1 MHPAPNWT
9 LSGDTVSPDTPG
21 PAGETASAE
30 HFELIRRMADD
41 LAHELKNP
49 LNSVV
54 INLEVLRTRVT
65 TGRTESALERIDV
78 IESEVRRLH
87 QLLDQMLRLI
97 RPDHVGEDTFGVDEV
112 LAEVDGLGA
121 VLAKLAG
128 RHFALQPLGEDVH
141 VRGVREPLRVALV
154 MLAEAA
160 IRAVPEEGTVR
171 IHGAAADGVVH
182 IHVDAPAEVAPVLRR
197 AAATFRQAL
206 PESGI
211 PLAESEVPDYSRIT
225 LTLPRGE

>member
-1 MHPAPNWT
+1 MHPTPNWT
-9 LSGDTVSPDTPG
+9 LSGDTVSPATPG

-87 QLLDQMLRLI
+87 LLLDQMLRLI
-97 RPDHVGEDTFGVDEV
+97 RPDHHGEDTFGVDEV
-112 LAEVDGLGA
+112 LAEVSGLGA

-128 RHFALQPLGEDVH
+128 RTFTLQLLGDDVH

-160 IRAVPEEGTVR
+160 IRAAPVDGTVR
-171 IHGAAADGVVH
+171 IHGAVADGTVQ
-182 IHVDAPAEVAPVLRR
+182 IHVDAPVPTAPALHR
-197 AAATFRQAL
+197 AAELFRQAL
-206 PESGI
+206 PQSGI
-211 PLAESEVPDYSRIT
+211 PLAEPEVTDTSRIT
-225 LTLPRGE
+225 LTLPRGD